1 MPGKTT
7 TVAVNLP
14 SGSISIN
21 AQPWAEVW
29 IAGERVG
36 ETPIANISR
45 RVGSYEIVLRHPQL
59 GERRENCAG
68 DAPAA
73 GAPRRGYARE
83 TAVKQLWPTVM
94 SFACAS
100 LVSASLAYGQGTLQQ
115 VKALYASA
123 AYEDALSVV
132 TQLLSTSRNVEFE
145 QYRVFC
151 LVALGRTAEAEK
163 AITSVVVEN
172 PSFVPDARETSP
184 RIQGMFQRIRRELV
198 PEIAQRMYLEARAA
212 LDQKDKA
219 AASSQ
224 FAALVSLIDSAA
236 ESERDGEPAADSAEP
251 MLSELRLLASG
262 FLDLSRAMSEAK
274 PRDRTR
280 AGETTPVPVRSPRL
294 PVTSAVPVKQD
305 LPVWVP
311 PDQASRREFR
321 GTLRVFVSD
330 TGRVTGAE
338 LASTI
343 HPAYDRQLLQAA
355 KSWEYQPALK
365 NGTPVPSE
373 KVIEVVLKPR

>member
-1 MPGKTT
+1 M
-7 TVAVNLP
+7 
-14 SGSISIN
+14 
-21 AQPWAEVW
+21 
-29 IAGERVG
+29 
-36 ETPIANISR
+36 
-45 RVGSYEIVLRHPQL
+45 
-59 GERRENCAG
+59 
-68 DAPAA
+68 
-73 GAPRRGYARE
+73 
-83 TAVKQLWPTVM
+83 KQLWPTAM
-94 SFACAS
+94 SFACVS

-132 TQLLSTSRNVEFE
+132 TQVLSTSRNVEFE

-184 RIQGMFQRIRRELV
+184 RIQGMFRRIRRGLV

-212 LDQKDKA
+212 LDRSDKA

-224 FAALVSLIDSAA
+224 FAALVSLIDSAV

-274 PRDRTR
+274 P
-280 AGETTPVPVRSPRL
+280 AIGPEPAKTTAVSVAVADSPI
-294 PVTSAVPVKQD
+294 TSAVPVRQD

-311 PDQASRREFR
+311 PDLASRREFR
-321 GTLRVFVSD
+321 GTLRVFISD

-338 LASTI
+338 LTSTI

-355 KSWEYQPALK
+355 KSWEYQPALR

-373 KVIEVVLKPR
+373 KVIEVVLRPR